1 MRKYSTI
8 LHPPTRKPWKKVL
21 SQLSEVIPKQYIG
34 LYRDDGLAVTNA
46 TPRQT
51 EILKKKICK
60 VFEKNKLRV
69 TIEANAKV
77 VNFLDITLDLSANI
91 FKPYMKENDI
101 PIYVNKASNHPPNVL
116 ANIPL
121 GINKRLSR
129 ISANE
134 EIFNNAA
141 PPYQEALEKSGYNH
155 QLKFEPPP
163 PEKPKKRSFVL
174 TLHSP
179 LM

>member
-1 MRKYSTI
+1 M
-8 LHPPTRKPWKKVL
+8 
-21 SQLSEVIPKQYIG
+21 
-34 LYRDDGLAVTNA
+34 
-46 TPRQT
+46 
-51 EILKKKICK
+51 
-60 VFEKNKLRV
+60 
-69 TIEANAKV
+69 TIEANVKV
-77 VNFLDITLDLSANI
+77 VNFLDITLDLSTNT
-91 FKPYMKENDI
+91 FKPYMKDNDI
-101 PIYVNKASNHPPNVL
+101 PIYVNKASNHPPSVL
-116 ANIPL
+116 ENIPL

-163 PEKPKKRSFVL
+163 PEKPKKRYRKKSLFGL
-174 TLHSP
+174 TLYSP